1 MKALRAQI
9 SFRRMMAI
17 IMCCFGLVLA
27 GVCVLAAVTRHF
39 AQAGTGQAE
48 TLTGRFLPALV
59 TLTRLQ
65 EATLRLDGI
74 ALQSALAKDDAAMQL
89 KVQALAAQSDK
100 IRESITALE
109 AVDDSADSRAHT
121 AALMTAVQAY
131 IGATRL
137 LQSQLK
143 AGEFEKA
150 MAALDREVAAAQKQV
165 EAQLRELS
173 EHFFELSRG
182 AGQATTTLIARSL
195 QFSMWAA
202 AVLVTLTALFIGLSG
217 LGAQRVSRRLQ
228 ETSRALASA
237 TEVVQGSAALLASS
251 SHSMSDGATQQAASL
266 EETSSS
272 LEEMAGMTKRNAEN
286 ATSANELASQAR
298 RAADHGAADM
308 HAMNTAM
315 NDIKVSS
322 DDIAK
327 IIKTIDEIAFQT
339 NILALNAAVEAA
351 RAGEAGMG
359 FAVVAEEVRSL
370 AQRSAQ
376 AARETAS
383 KIEGAIAKTTQGVQI
398 CGKVEAGLAEIV
410 EKVRRVDALVAE
422 VATASREQ
430 SQGVDQINSAVSQ
443 MDRVVQTNAA
453 AAEESASA
461 GEELNSQASALR
473 DAVSQLLDLIGGD
486 LRSRMEHVAAADAS
500 PASGGVAAGAA
511 TGLGR
516 NPVQRGA
523 GGLGRAPRPV
533 LPAQPIGRRGAAA
546 QPKFAVS
553 SA

>member
-17 IMCCFGLVLA
+17 IMGCFGLVLA

-39 AQAGTGQAE
+39 ALAGTGQAE

-74 ALQSALAKDDAAMQL
+74 ALQSALAKDDAAMQS
-89 KVQALAAQSDK
+89 KVEALGAQSGK
-100 IRESITALE
+100 IREQIAALE
-109 AVDDSADSRAHT
+109 AVDASADSRTHT

-131 IGATRL
+131 VSATQL

-150 MAALDREVAAAQKQV
+150 MSALDREVVVAQQQV
-165 EAQLRELS
+165 DTQLRALS
-173 EHFFELSRG
+173 EHFFELSHG
-182 AGQATTTLIARSL
+182 AGVATTSLITRSL
-195 QFSMWAA
+195 QFSMGAA
-202 AVLVTLTALFIGLSG
+202 AVLVTATVIFIGLSW
-217 LGAQRVSRRLQ
+217 LGARRVSRRLE
-228 ETSRALASA
+228 ETSRSLASA
-237 TEVVQGSAALLASS
+237 TEVVRGSAALLASS
-251 SHSMSDGATQQAASL
+251 SHTMSDGATQQAASL
-266 EETSSS
+266 EETSAS
-272 LEEMAGMTKRNAEN
+272 LEEMAGMTKRYAEN
-286 ATSANELASQAR
+286 STSANELASQAR
-298 RAADHGAADM
+298 HAADHGAADM

-376 AARETAS
+376 AAKETAA

-410 EKVRRVDALVAE
+410 DKVRRVDALVAE

-430 SQGVDQINSAVSQ
+430 SQGVDQINSAVGQ

-461 GEELNSQASALR
+461 GEELNGQASALR
-473 DAVSQLLDLIGGD
+473 DVVNELLDLIGGD
-486 LRSRMEHVAAADAS
+486 LRWRMGQVAESDVTPHSSAEPAAVPRTVARR
-500 PASGGVAAGAA
+500 PAPRVKE
-511 TGLGR
+511 R
-516 NPVQRGA
+516 A
-523 GGLGRAPRPV
+523 GGLGRRQA
-533 LPAQPIGRRGAAA
+533 GAVASGDRLVGA
-546 QPKFAVS
+546 NGAG
-553 SA
+553 